1 MRAVLGA
8 KKRNESE
15 GVEGGLCCAGT
26 YADISSLAGDEKKHL
41 SVLGLTG
48 YTWTH
53 SDGAN
58 FSPSLGVLE
67 GKLRGVKCRLLD
79 D

>member
-1 MRAVLGA
+1 MLRKEMKG
-8 KKRNESE
+8 
-15 GVEGGLCCAGT
+15 GGGGLGT

-67 GKLRGVKCRLLD
+67 GEL
-79 D
+79 

>member
-1 MRAVLGA
+1 MRTVLGA
-8 KKRNESE
+8 KKRNE
-15 GVEGGLCCAGT
+15 GGGSLCCAGT

-41 SVLGLTG
+41 AVLGLTG

-67 GKLRGVKCRLLD
+67 GEL
-79 D
+79 